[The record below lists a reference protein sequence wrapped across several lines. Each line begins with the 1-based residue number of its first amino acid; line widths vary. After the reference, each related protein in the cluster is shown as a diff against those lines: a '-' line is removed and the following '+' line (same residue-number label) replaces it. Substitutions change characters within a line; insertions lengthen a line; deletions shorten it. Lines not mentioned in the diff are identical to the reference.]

1 MALGPRTL
9 LVQARASGRRGKL
22 LLVLLPVFLVLV
34 AIQAPR
40 VLDAVGGTDAT
51 EQTATPESASTEP
64 TATEPTATEPAPS
77 GADAARPA
85 AAVGQLPD
93 TDPPAPAEIDK
104 LASLDRFTAK
114 DPFVQQVNAEAGAP
128 AEETT
133 PSDTQTDTTNESPP
147 PSDEPAGDQPA
158 AGEEGAAQVDVNG
171 NVESVLTGRAFPS
184 ENPIFRLEAVTPTSV
199 TITLVS
205 GSFSAGRE
213 AVVLKIGQTAT
224 LVNDTNGRRYR
235 IRFLSVG

>member
-40 VLDAVGGTDAT
+40 VLDAVGTDAPA
-51 EQTATPESASTEP
+51 QTGTAESASTEP
-64 TATEPTATEPAPS
+64 SATEPAPS
-77 GADAARPA
+77 GADAATPA
-85 AAVGQLPD
+85 VAVARLPD
-93 TDPPAPAEIDK
+93 TDPATPAEIDK

-114 DPFVQQVNAEAGAP
+114 DPFVQQVNAEADAP
-128 AEETT
+128 AGETT
-133 PSDTQTDTTNESPP
+133 PSETETDTTGESPP
-147 PSDEPAGDQPA
+147 PSDQPAGDQPA
-158 AGEEGAAQVDVNG
+158 GGDQDAAQVDVNG
-171 NVESVLTGRAFPS
+171 DVESVLTGRAFPS

-224 LVNDTNGRRYR
+224 LVNETNGRRYR

>member
-40 VLDAVGGTDAT
+40 VLDAVGGTGAT
-51 EQTATPESASTEP
+51 GETGTAESASTQ
-64 TATEPTATEPAPS
+64 PTATEPAPT
-77 GADAARPA
+77 GAGGATPV
-85 AAVGQLPD
+85 AAVTQLPD

-114 DPFVQQVNAEAGAP
+114 DPFVQQVNAEADAP
-128 AEETT
+128 ADETP
-133 PSDTQTDTTNESPP
+133 PSETETDTTGESPP
-147 PSDEPAGDQPA
+147 PSDQPASDQPA
-158 AGEEGAAQVDVNG
+158 GGDQDAAQVDVNG
-171 NVESVLTGRAFPS
+171 DVESVLTGRAFPS

-224 LVNDTNGRRYR
+224 LVNETNGRRYR